1 MLALLSPQIFLLY
14 IGTHVTKF
22 IVSAQWQFSVN
33 WVEIEKVIFQWRE
46 VKDMETS
53 LARAHH
59 QVVLARQPI
68 VNTHLAPMGYEL
80 LYRKNSAALS
90 AEIADDVAATAQV
103 VAASLLELGMLNLV
117 GDKKAFINFPRAY
130 LLSPSGVP
138 IDPEMVVVEVLENAV
153 FDAVLLAA
161 LRRWVKAGYSIALDD
176 FVFDTKLVPFVEL
189 ADYIKLDIM
198 ALGKDEFHR
207 QVDALRGFDVEIIAE
222 KVETWEEFQFC
233 RLLDVNYFQ
242 GYFFEK
248 PELVVSKSSKVN
260 SMTLLRLMAVM
271 LNTSELE
278 VAELERLIGQDAGLV
293 HKLLRFLNS
302 PVTGL
307 MASVDSL
314 RLAIT
319 LIGMEKLKSLVNL
332 LLMSE
337 MTGDRHVLLQSIML
351 RAKHAE
357 LIAKHR
363 AYGNEDKYFLAG
375 MLSMIDVCVGMQL
388 EKVLSELPL
397 PNEFINAI
405 IHRSGRVG
413 QTLNLIEEYRSNGIA
428 EGSEQAELYET
439 YLDAIQWTDSFIASV

>member
-33 WVEIEKVIFQWRE
+33 WVQIKKVIFQRSE
-46 VKDMETS
+46 VKDMDTS
-53 LARAHH
+53 LDKTHH

-68 VNTHLAPMGYEL
+68 VNTSLAPMGYEL
-80 LYRKNSAALS
+80 LYRKNSDALY
-90 AEIADDVAATAQV
+90 AEVIDEVGATAQV

-130 LLSPSGVP
+130 LLNPNGVP
-138 IDPEMVVVEVLENAV
+138 IDPNVVVIEVLENAQ
-153 FDAVLLAA
+153 FDPVLLAA
-161 LRRWVKAGYSIALDD
+161 LRRWKKAGYTIALDD
-176 FVFDTKLVPFVEL
+176 FVFDIKLVPFIEL

-198 ALGKDEFHR
+198 ALGQDAFHR
-207 QVDALRGFDVEIIAE
+207 QVEALRGFKVEIIAE
-222 KVETWEEFQFC
+222 KVETWEEYQFC
-233 RLLDVNYFQ
+233 RLLDIKYLQ

-248 PELVVSKSSKVN
+248 PELMASKSSRVN
-260 SMTLLRLMAVM
+260 SMTLLRLMAAM
-271 LNTSELE
+271 LNSSEMD

-337 MTGDRHVLLQSIML
+337 MTGDRHVLLQSIMI

-357 LIAKHR
+357 LLARRR
-363 AYGNEDKYFLAG
+363 AYDNEDKYFLAG
-375 MLSMIDVCVGMQL
+375 MLSMIDVCVGIRL
-388 EKVLSELPL
+388 DKALSELPL
-397 PNEFINAI
+397 PHEFINAI
-405 IHRSGRVG
+405 VHRSGRVG
-413 QTLNLIEEYRSNGIA
+413 QTLNQVEQYRRDHAVES
-428 EGSEQAELYET
+428 SEQNELYET
-439 YLDAIQWTDSFIASV
+439 YLDAIKWSDGFISCV